1 MVKSLFIVLENIIFV
16 AMIYPQNFETKIGF
30 DILRKHIKSLCV
42 SDMGKEYVDN
52 LQYITNFDELTIA
65 LEETFQFQQMLQF
78 DTAFSAQDFYDV
90 RPLLKTIRLE
100 GTFLEIDE
108 LTQVRGMLQAIVQ
121 TVVFF
126 RIKNEEEKYPRL
138 WHLCKDILLEK
149 KLLEEINKI
158 IDPKGQLRD
167 GASEE
172 LRRIKREIIK
182 ISGEADRKIK
192 KLLTAAKQDGL
203 VKEDAEMTIRSGRL
217 CIPVP
222 AQFKRRLQG
231 FIHDESATGQT
242 VFIEPTEVFDANNEL
257 KDLLNAERREI
268 IRILT
273 EIANE
278 IRISIPNILIGVDFL
293 GIIDFIRAKAI
304 FAIDINATLPHL
316 FDNQIMEWKNATH
329 PILFLTFQKE
339 HAENKKVIPLDIHLN
354 KEKRI
359 LIISGPNAGGKSV
372 CLKTIGLLQYML
384 QCGLLVPLDSTSD
397 MGIFSSFFI
406 ALGDEQSIE
415 NDLST
420 YSSHLKHLN
429 VMLQHLNNS
438 SLFLIDEFGSG
449 TEPTLGG
456 AMAEAMLEEL
466 YQKKS
471 FGIIT
476 THYGNL
482 KLFCATHPE
491 AENGAMLFDTTQ
503 MKPLFKLK
511 QGKPG
516 SSFTYEIARQIG
528 FPEDIIKNAI
538 SKTGT
543 AQIDYERKLDEI
555 EVEKFEIDNMLKR
568 FTQTDEKLAEMIATY
583 SVKFTEFE
591 KQRKEILQKAKDQA
605 ISIIEGANQV
615 IEKTIREI
623 KEAKADAEKTK
634 TIRTEVFKHKEK
646 IEKQIQKIEKEEII
660 IPVVPL
666 KIEPTKPID
675 KPIDPKIDVGDAVF
689 INDIQTIGEVTQ
701 LQGEDITVS
710 FNSISFKTHID
721 KVTKIS
727 KKEARSVKRGTA
739 KLDGTRIG
747 DILNEKVRKFSPKI
761 DVRGLRAE
769 EALQTLESYIDE
781 AVLLGIHQ
789 VTVLHGKGNGIL
801 RHVIRQFL
809 AKRSDVKQFYD
820 DAIERGGAG
829 ITIIEM

>member
-1 MVKSLFIVLENIIFV
+1 
-16 AMIYPQNFETKIGF
+16 MIYPHNFEAKIGF
-30 DILRKHIKSLCV
+30 DMIREQIKSLCV
-42 SDMGKEYVDN
+42 SEMGKEYVGN
-52 LQYITNFDELTIA
+52 IQYSTDFYALTVA
-65 LEETFQFQQMLQF
+65 LEETFQFQQMLLF
-78 DTAFSAQDFYDV
+78 DTAFPAQDFHDV
-90 RPLLKTIRLE
+90 RPLLKNIRLE
-100 GTFLEIDE
+100 GSFLEVDE
-108 LTQVRGMLQAIVQ
+108 LAQVRGMLQAIVQ

-126 RIKNEEEKYPRL
+126 RVKNDDEKYPRL

-149 KLLEEINKI
+149 NLLESINKI

-167 GASEE
+167 NASEE

-182 ISGEADRKIK
+182 ISGEADRKIR
-192 KLLTAAKQDGL
+192 KLLTIAKQDGL
-203 VKEDAEMTIRSGRL
+203 VKEDAEMTIRNGRL

-278 IRISIPNILIGVDFL
+278 IRLSIPNILIGVDFL
-293 GIIDFIRAKAI
+293 GVIDFIRAKAM
-304 FAIDINATLPHL
+304 FAININATLPHL
-316 FDNQIMEWKNATH
+316 FDTQIMDWKNAIH

-339 HAENKKVIPLDIHLN
+339 RLGNKKVVPLDIHLN

-372 CLKTIGLLQYML
+372 CLKTIGLLQYMM

-397 MGIFSSFFI
+397 MGIFTSFFI

-420 YSSHLKHLN
+420 YSSHLKNLN
-429 VMLQHLNNS
+429 VMLQHLNEA

-456 AMAEAMLEEL
+456 AMAESILEEL
-466 YQKKS
+466 YQKEA

-482 KLFCATHPE
+482 KLFCDTHPA
-491 AENGAMLFDTTQ
+491 AENGAMLFDTAQ
-503 MKPLFKLK
+503 MKPLFKLR

-528 FPEDIIKNAI
+528 LPEMIIADAI
-538 SKTGT
+538 SKSGT

-555 EVEKFEIDNMLKR
+555 EVEKLEIDNMLKR
-568 FTQTDEKLAEMIATY
+568 VTQTDEKLAEMIANY
-583 SVKFTEFE
+583 SVKFSEFE
-591 KQRKEILQKAKDQA
+591 KQRKDILQNAKNQA
-605 ISIIEGANQV
+605 ISIIENANRV
-615 IEKTIREI
+615 IENTIREI

-634 TIRTEVFKHKEK
+634 TIRKEVFQHKEK
-646 IEKQIQKIEKEEII
+646 IEKEVNNIEKEKVIV
-660 IPVVPL
+660 PVVPL
-666 KIEPTKPID
+666 RQEAAKLQYEPL
-675 KPIDPKIDVGDAVF
+675 DPKIQVGDAVF
-689 INDIQTIGEVTQ
+689 INDIQTIGEVVQ

-727 KKEARSVKRGTA
+727 KREARSAKRGAA

-747 DILNEKVRKFSPKI
+747 DILNEKVAKFSPKI

-769 EALQTLESYIDE
+769 EALQTLEAYIDE

-789 VTVLHGKGNGIL
+789 VSILHGKGNGIL
-801 RHVIRQFL
+801 RMVVRQFL
-809 AKRSDVKQFYD
+809 NKRPEVAKFYD
-820 DAIERGGAG
+820 DAVERGGAG
-829 ITIIEM
+829 ITIVEIR